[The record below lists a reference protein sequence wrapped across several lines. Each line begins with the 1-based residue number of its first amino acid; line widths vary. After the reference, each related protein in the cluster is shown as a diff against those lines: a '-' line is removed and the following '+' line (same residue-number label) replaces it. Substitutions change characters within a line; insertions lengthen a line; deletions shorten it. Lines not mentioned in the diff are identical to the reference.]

1 LANETLPPQFTAL
14 VRLSNVFLQPVF
26 DLPPTRMVA
35 DHIVLLGDAAGT
47 VRPHTASGTSKALGD
62 AAGLAQ
68 ALNGWTPPDDLPTRN
83 LKDWEAQRLAHLRA
97 VARSGIRLA
106 SQSFLGT
113 TSGRQFL
120 SE

>member
-1 LANETLPPQFTAL
+1 
-14 VRLSNVFLQPVF
+14 
-26 DLPPTRMVA
+26 MVA

-62 AAGLAQ
+62 AAGLAH
-68 ALNGWTPPDDLPTRN
+68 ALNGWTPSDELPTRN
-83 LKDWEAQRLAHLRA
+83 LKDWEAQRLAHLLT